1 MRIVLDLEDTFGD
14 IVRKASRGTGVTVGA
29 LAMRTGIAAERLQQF
44 LSDAGPPTEDEARA
58 IAAELKL
65 DGGKLPSR
73 IASRSA
79 SVIASVVEPCCGT
92 SSRYCRMLLPRR
104 PGSGIGGTSN
114 GCTAMR

>member
-58 IAAELKL
+58 IGKCDELYLVRIRKREFNVSDLHAL
-65 DGGKLPSR
+65 DVPL
-73 IASRSA
+73 
-79 SVIASVVEPCCGT
+79 
-92 SSRYCRMLLPRR
+92 
-104 PGSGIGGTSN
+104 
-114 GCTAMR
+114 